1 MRRTD
6 GHCSMTSDICT
17 LRLSRISLG
26 SVKVVDLTDFT
37 SI

>member
-6 GHCSMTSDICT
+6 GHRSMTSDICA
-17 LRLSRISLG
+17 LQLSRMSLG
-26 SVKVVDLTDFT
+26 SVKVAYLTDFT